1 MRRFSS
7 LKGKNALRLK
17 DNMGLSREGE
27 GEGEGEGRGEREG
40 EGEGGRG
47 RGRGRERDVIMVFV
61 CLKYFLSQVVESL
74 QTVGGSDLH

>member
-7 LKGKNALRLK
+7 LNGKNALRLK
-17 DNMGLSREGE
+17 DNMGLSREE
-27 GEGEGEGRGEREG
+27 EGEGRGREG
-40 EGEGGRG
+40 G
-47 RGRGRERDVIMVFV
+47 VIMVFV

>member
-17 DNMGLSREGE
+17 DNMGLSREEE
-27 GEGEGEGRGEREG
+27 GE
-40 EGEGGRG
+40 
-47 RGRGRERDVIMVFV
+47 GRGRERDVIMVFV

>member
-17 DNMGLSREGE
+17 DNMGLSREEE
-27 GEGEGEGRGEREG
+27 GE
-40 EGEGGRG
+40 
-47 RGRGRERDVIMVFV
+47 GRERDVIMVFV